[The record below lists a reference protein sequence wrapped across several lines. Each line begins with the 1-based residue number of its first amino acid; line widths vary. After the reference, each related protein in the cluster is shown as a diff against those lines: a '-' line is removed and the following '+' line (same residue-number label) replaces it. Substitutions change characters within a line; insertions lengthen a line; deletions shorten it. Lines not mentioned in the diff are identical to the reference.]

1 MVILICIN
9 NSTNM
14 QTASDFPHGLWGE
27 DLTGQNDN
35 FAFPASDILF
45 LCREHHSLS
54 FSSVISPG
62 LDCKGEKRKTSTEL
76 TGRLQLD
83 EHCEKTNQFD
93 VNPLPPQICWSI
105 QIELF
110 STGLRNK
117 PLLDQERHQ
126 HQSEFR
132 LQPCFQSNLTKPRV
146 DLQVNRF
153 NHLDFLPTVVA
164 HYLTGR
170 CEPSLKLQTSSTIRC
185 AHQPIQPGFRLL
197 PFSPRA
203 LS

>member
-146 DLQVNRF
+146 DLQVNSDSIILTSFQRWSHITSLEDV
-153 NHLDFLPTVVA
+153 NHLSNYKHLQQSGVLISQFNLVSGFFL
-164 HYLTGR
+164 
-170 CEPSLKLQTSSTIRC
+170 SL
-185 AHQPIQPGFRLL
+185 HGP
-197 PFSPRA
+197 
-203 LS
+203 